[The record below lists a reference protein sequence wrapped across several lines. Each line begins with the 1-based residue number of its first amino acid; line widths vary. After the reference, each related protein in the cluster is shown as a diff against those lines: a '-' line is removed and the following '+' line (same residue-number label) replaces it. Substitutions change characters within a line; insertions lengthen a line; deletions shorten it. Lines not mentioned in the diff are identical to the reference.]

1 MNMLRAAALVLL
13 VFITACGSSNPPPT
27 AAPTTRSAETPAAS
41 ASGNAR
47 LGGVDVEPAIR
58 PSRYDGP
65 NPQSWWCVQPSC
77 TPDFNIAGHGPM
89 PTVDLELQ
97 NARILGASA
106 VRVEFPWPLIETSR
120 GTFDWSRADAIM
132 QSSKA
137 AGVPL
142 IPILTWTPRWAGG
155 GTGLN
160 TPPSDDS
167 DWTSF
172 VTAVMRRYAPALTR
186 GVDIWNEPDDV
197 NYFAGNAGAYVG
209 EILNPAYLAIK
220 AVSSNTQVIMA
231 GSANDAGGCCPWV
244 NAVLSAGGKFDVAAF
259 HDYVGTT
266 SVVANAVARIL
277 IAHGRGGVPIWVTEY
292 SVDSSKSDQVQTLQS
307 VFMSQNPIQM
317 AIWYNLRDTNSYSC
331 CPPALVVRAHWGLL
345 NADFSP
351 KASFSTM
358 QHYLAGSGT
367 PAARAISAVP

>member
-1 MNMLRAAALVLL
+1 
-13 VFITACGSSNPPPT
+13 
-27 AAPTTRSAETPAAS
+27 
-41 ASGNAR
+41 
-47 LGGVDVEPAIR
+47 
-58 PSRYDGP
+58 
-65 NPQSWWCVQPSC
+65 
-77 TPDFNIAGHGPM
+77 M